1 MGEEMVRNMDRE
13 MLRKYN
19 TKVLEL
25 QLQDRY
31 SYRRYPRLNCKTF
44 EVKKI

>member
-31 SYRRYPRLNCKTF
+31 SYRRYPRLN
-44 EVKKI
+44 